1 MARLLRRVYS
11 VPGLDFFWHRVGY
24 DKLKPFGFAIHECI
38 GGYPRKIIWP
48 EVSATNKDPSVVAG
62 YFLKVAKSIGRL
74 KARIHSDDATEN
86 SLIKEEQITV
96 RSQHND
102 EYAGLESYCVGKSS
116 ANQRIESIWWQ
127 FT

>member
-11 VPGLDFFWHRVGY
+11 VLFW
-24 DKLKPFGFAIHECI
+24 
-38 GGYPRKIIWP
+38 
-48 EVSATNKDPSVVAG
+48 N
-62 YFLKVAKSIGRL
+62 FLKVAKSIGRL

-102 EYAGLESYCVGKSS
+102 EYAGLESYCVGKSP